1 LGQAV
6 ERQSTS
12 LSGSLAGFLPWV
24 LVPALVIVLDQLL
37 KLLFVRW
44 IGPDADR
51 HTIELVGSFLAF
63 EYVENTGAAFGIM
76 TSATSALAAIS
87 LLISIGGLFMMWREH
102 RTAPLAALGIGL
114 VVGGAVGN
122 VIDRIFRGY
131 VVDFMAVGEFPRF
144 NLADSCITIGVL
156 LLLAATIR
164 EGRQQPT
171 RTTQEGTQLV
181 DD

>member
-1 LGQAV
+1 LEQAA
-6 ERQSTS
+6 EQQSTS
-12 LSGSLAGFLPWV
+12 LSGSVAGFLPWV
-24 LVPALVIVLDQLL
+24 LVPAVIIVLDQLL
-37 KLLFVRW
+37 KLFFVQW

-51 HTIELVGSFLAF
+51 HTIQLEGSFLAF
-63 EYVENTGAAFGIM
+63 DYVENTGAAFGIM
-76 TSATSALAAIS
+76 TSATGTLAAIS
-87 LLISIGGLFMMWREH
+87 LLISLGGLFMMWREH
-102 RTAPLAALGIGL
+102 RTAPLAALAIGL

-156 LLLAATIR
+156 LLLAAMIR
-164 EGRQQPT
+164 ESRQQPT
-171 RTTQEGTQLV
+171 RTTQEGTSTV